1 MQEWEKSL
9 KECKNK
15 LFNWGLV
22 IMTLRKL
29 ASEVAKIEG
38 KKSQARVGDIR
49 EILNIICQLEAES
62 LAAHIEGPVGAII
75 LKAEKIKT
83 KLEKKK
89 KI

>member
-1 MQEWEKSL
+1 
-9 KECKNK
+9 
-15 LFNWGLV
+15 
-22 IMTLRKL
+22 MTLRKL

-49 EILNIICQLEAES
+49 EILNIICQLEAKS
-62 LAAHIEGPVGAII
+62 FSFKIDGPVGALL
-75 LKAEKIKT
+75 LKAEQIKA